1 MVAEGCEETEAG
13 ADRSPVGC
21 NEFDSFYLMNPYPVK
36 VAKLKYKTHLINT
49 FLIF

>member
-1 MVAEGCEETEAG
+1 VAEGCEETEGG

-21 NEFDSFYLMNPYPVK
+21 NEFDSFYLMNPDPVK
-36 VAKLKYKTHLINT
+36 VAKLKSKTHVINT